1 MARLT
6 SLSLVLLM
14 SASLASACDSS
25 AAPAQAA
32 EATPK
37 AEATPEAEAAAKTEA
52 AAGGEAKADAPAGT
66 QYGAPLA
73 GAPTVTIEQV
83 MDDPQA
89 FEGQVVRVE
98 GMVTDVCTNRGCWF
112 EMAGER
118 PGMKM
123 RFKVQDGD
131 MVFPPSAKGHK
142 AVAEG
147 KVTVRTL
154 SLEDTVKFEAHM
166 AEDAGRQFDPASVT
180 EPMTIVQ
187 LAGQG
192 AVIADS

>member
-1 MARLT
+1 MARPTLLT
-6 SLSLVLLM
+6 VALLLT
-14 SASLASACDSS
+14 ASLAPACDSS
-25 AAPAQAA
+25 APANAA
-32 EATPK
+32 EAKPAG
-37 AEATPEAEAAAKTEA
+37 AEAKPAAAPGEGEVAAKTEA
-52 AAGGEAKADAPAGT
+52 EAPQGK
-66 QYGAPLA
+66 QYGAPLT

-83 MDDPQA
+83 MDDPKA
-89 FEGQVVRVE
+89 YEGKLVRVE
-98 GMVTDVCTNRGCWF
+98 GMVTDVCTMRGCWF

-131 MVFPPSAKGHK
+131 MVFPPSAKGKK

-147 KVTVRTL
+147 MVTVKTL
-154 SLEDTVKFEAHM
+154 TLEETQQFEEHM
-166 AEDAGRQFDPASVT
+166 AKDAGKEFDPASVT

-187 LAGQG
+187 LKGQG